1 MKKMRNK
8 FKIGIIEDSKLIRMQ
23 IVSIM
28 KQQEEI
34 KILFQAEDED
44 EALTKLRNIPVD
56 LVILDI
62 NLKKGNGL
70 NLIPEIK
77 EIRPETQVIIF
88 TNHTENA
95 YRKRSMEL
103 GADNFYNKS
112 SEFEEMMVTISR
124 LINGRT

>member
-1 MKKMRNK
+1 MRDK
-8 FKIGIIEDSKLIRMQ
+8 FKIGIIEDSKLLKMQ
-23 IVSIM
+23 IVSILN
-28 KQQEEI
+28 QQEEI

-44 EALTKLRNIPVD
+44 EALTKLRNIIVD

-62 NLKKGNGL
+62 SLRKGNGL

-88 TNHTENA
+88 TSHTENT

-103 GADNFYNKS
+103 GADYFFNKS
-112 SEFEEMMVTISR
+112 IEYEEMIATISKLAR
-124 LINGRT
+124 RELQR